1 MSSAKVQ
8 HQREKG
14 LCFNCDEKYSPGH
27 KCPNKQYLFLQ
38 IVEDENVIIEPE
50 PPDHNK
56 HLDTIDSLEHHLS
69 FNALKGSTGVGTMRF
84 KGSINGIIIQVL
96 LDSESSGN
104 FLQPRLASCL
114 KLPIEPVP
122 NFHVLVGNGNSL
134 VVEGLVSKLD
144 VLIQGHALQLSAYLL
159 LVTGADLVLGAAWLV
174 TLSPHISDYNTL
186 TLKFYLDKQ
195 FVTLHGEKSTTA
207 SPAQFN
213 HLRRM
218 YRTNAIAELFALQ
231 PEIPVYPQDDWLDIP
246 RYMEPELAILIH
258 TYKQVFVV
266 PKGLPPNRSQNHAI
280 PLMHGTGPVKVR
292 PYRYPHSQ
300 KLHIEKMILD
310 MLEEGLIVPS
320 TSPFSSLIV
329 LVKKKKVHGGFV
341 QIIGL

>member
-1 MSSAKVQ
+1 MVA
-8 HQREKG
+8 
-14 LCFNCDEKYSPGH
+14 
-27 KCPNKQYLFLQ
+27 
-38 IVEDENVIIEPE
+38 
-50 PPDHNK
+50 
-56 HLDTIDSLEHHLS
+56 
-69 FNALKGSTGVGTMRF
+69 
-84 KGSINGIIIQVL
+84 GSITKHYSQQNTKTKIR
-96 LDSESSGN
+96 E
-104 FLQPRLASCL
+104 
-114 KLPIEPVP
+114 
-122 NFHVLVGNGNSL
+122 
-134 VVEGLVSKLD
+134 
-144 VLIQGHALQLSAYLL
+144 ALNRKTKTKHDTKQNNK
-159 LVTGADLVLGAAWLV
+159 
-174 TLSPHISDYNTL
+174 TLNNTNTHISDYNTL

>member
-159 LVTGADLVLGAAWLV
+159 PVTGVDLVLGIAWLA
-174 TLSPHISDYNTL
+174 TLGLHISDYSTL

-195 FVTLHGEKSTTA
+195 FVTLHGEKSTTG
-207 SPAQFN
+207 SLAQFN

-218 YRTNAIAELFALQ
+218 YCTNAIAELFALQ
-231 PEIPVYPQDDWLDIP
+231 PEIPVCPQDDWLDIP
-246 RYMEPELAILIH
+246 RDMEPELAILLH

-266 PKGLPPNRSQNHAI
+266 PKGLSPNRSQNHAI
-280 PLMHGTGPVKVR
+280 PLMHGTGPMKVR

-300 KLHIEKMILD
+300 KLQIEKMILD

-320 TSPFSSLIV
+320 TSPFSSPIV
-329 LVKKKKVHGGFV
+329 LVKKKDGT
-341 QIIGL
+341 